1 MDAKRYLRQI
11 RVMETRISMRQRQ
24 IRDLRRSM
32 SYLRSMDY
40 SADRV
45 QTTPNGSGF
54 TTEAIRLA
62 DLEMEAEKHIRECE
76 ALRAKIVH
84 QIEGLENP
92 NYIELLKLRY
102 IDDERFEAIACT
114 MGYTYSWTIQLHG
127 IALQAFAK
135 KYLSG
140 GNSE

>member
-1 MDAKRYLRQI
+1 MDAKQYLRQI

-84 QIEGLENP
+84 QIEGLSDP
-92 NYIELLKLRY
+92 RYVDVLSSVYIHRMDLMDVADALHY
-102 IDDERFEAIACT
+102 DYYWACH
-114 MGYTYSWTIQLHG
+114 LHG
-127 IALQAFAK
+127 EALKAFET
-135 KYLSG
+135 KYLKDR
-140 GNSE
+140 N